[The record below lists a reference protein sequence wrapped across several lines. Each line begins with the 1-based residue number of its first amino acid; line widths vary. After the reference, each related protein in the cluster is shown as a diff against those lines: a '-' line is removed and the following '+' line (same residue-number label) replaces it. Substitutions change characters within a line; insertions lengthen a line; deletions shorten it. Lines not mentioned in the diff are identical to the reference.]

1 MQEYVGIG
9 FEKSVQKSQAAYN
22 TFQYTGT
29 WSHLGRIIL
38 MEGNKTY
45 GCLVQLRNSLVC
57 R

>member
-22 TFQYTGT
+22 IFQYTGT